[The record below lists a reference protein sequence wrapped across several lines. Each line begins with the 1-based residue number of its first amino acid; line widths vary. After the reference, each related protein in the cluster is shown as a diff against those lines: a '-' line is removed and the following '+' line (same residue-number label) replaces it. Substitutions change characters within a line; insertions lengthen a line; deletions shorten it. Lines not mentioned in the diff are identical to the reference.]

1 MAKTCC
7 PSCCGC
13 CSACTGKSKGGAT
26 PVCVGAP
33 GSGQG
38 KAMPQGTWLYIRF
51 DGADAGA
58 RPIPSGDVFWSSPD
72 IWTIGGDGL
81 DNPIGGQPLTVQARI
96 WNAGSLAASPL
107 RVDFYYIA
115 PSLGIVASAPKHFG
129 TVWSVAPPRSGTIV
143 SCPWTPP
150 TEFYDLHACLIVTCS
165 APLQNERAV
174 APPNPVA
181 DRHTGQHNFTVIEA
195 GGGEQLHIP
204 LRLGNLLS
212 RPAALTLTAAAT
224 WMKRATPKAGPF
236 FHGAAMSGAVRA
248 ADTTE
253 RVTAQ
258 LWSRRAAI
266 LDQTRHG
273 DQDIAVA
280 QDHVTDIVGLTSMEM
295 GGRRRSTTTLIEQP
309 RIDEDAP
316 FADLG
321 NPIGFEPHQSATA
334 NFAITVPR
342 KVEHPWLLVHI
353 AQKTD
358 GLIDGGYTV
367 AIHFP
372 RADPIRS
379 EERTK
384 RSAHG
389 RRN

>member
-1 MAKTCC
+1 
-7 PSCCGC
+7 
-13 CSACTGKSKGGAT
+13 
-26 PVCVGAP
+26 
-33 GSGQG
+33 
-38 KAMPQGTWLYIRF
+38 MPQGTWLYIRF
-51 DGADAGA
+51 DVADAGA

-81 DNPIGGQPLTVQARI
+81 DTPIGGQPLTVQARI

-107 RVDFYYIA
+107 RVDFYYMA

-129 TVWSVAPPRSGTIV
+129 TVWSVAPPRSATIV

-165 APLQNERAV
+165 APLQNEKAV

-195 GGGEQLHIP
+195 GGAEQLRIP

-224 WMKRATPKAGPF
+224 WMKRAAPHAGPF
-236 FHGAAMSGAVRA
+236 FHGAALSGAIRA
-248 ADTTE
+248 ADSAE
-253 RVTAQ
+253 RLTAQ

-266 LDQTRHG
+266 LDETRHG
-273 DQDIAVA
+273 DEDIAVA
-280 QDHVTDIVGLTSMEM
+280 RDRVTDIVGLASVEL
-295 GGRRRSTTTLIEQP
+295 GEGRRSTTTLIEQP
-309 RIDEDAP
+309 RIAADAP

-321 NPIGFEPHQSATA
+321 DSIAFEPHQSATA
-334 NFAITVPR
+334 TLAINVPR
-342 KVEHPWLLVHI
+342 KAEHPWLLVHM

-367 AIHFP
+367 AIHY
-372 RADPIRS
+372 RGTDPIKS
-379 EERTK
+379 EDGRK
-384 RSAHG
+384 RSSHG
-389 RRN
+389 RRT